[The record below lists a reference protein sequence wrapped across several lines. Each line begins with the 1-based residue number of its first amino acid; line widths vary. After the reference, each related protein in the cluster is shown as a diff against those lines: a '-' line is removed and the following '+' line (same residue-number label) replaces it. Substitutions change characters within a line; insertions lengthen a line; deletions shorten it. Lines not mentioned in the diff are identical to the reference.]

1 MAYLFR
7 VFLSYAR
14 NIPGIFLVYSCTF
27 ETQQFWLQQNR
38 DWNAA
43 AHIISIARVFNVHH
57 STRRP
62 QWAHVGPGRDPRAT
76 AVDAPAEAGTLSI
89 TVNVCRRWVSPS
101 CQCPTPSSPCHP
113 SSSNHPLTGHWISH
127 SWQAGYQYPSTQTY
141 TFYARSRICYPSSID
156 RQCGSGRMLGSCTR
170 IHHIPIQH
178 SSSCLAMAS
187 NKAS

>member
-1 MAYLFR
+1 MSYGWNIPGIFLTYDFLKYNIEIFQAYDFFTKRHMPGIYMAYLFR

-62 QWAHVGPGRDPRAT
+62 HWAHVGPGRDPHAT
-76 AVDAPAEAGTLSI
+76 AVASVAEVG
-89 TVNVCRRWVSPS
+89 
-101 CQCPTPSSPCHP
+101 
-113 SSSNHPLTGHWISH
+113 
-127 SWQAGYQYPSTQTY
+127 TQTG
-141 TFYARSRICYPSSID
+141 TGTASALSSA
-156 RQCGSGRMLGSCTR
+156 G
-170 IHHIPIQH
+170 
-178 SSSCLAMAS
+178 AAS
-187 NKAS
+187 A